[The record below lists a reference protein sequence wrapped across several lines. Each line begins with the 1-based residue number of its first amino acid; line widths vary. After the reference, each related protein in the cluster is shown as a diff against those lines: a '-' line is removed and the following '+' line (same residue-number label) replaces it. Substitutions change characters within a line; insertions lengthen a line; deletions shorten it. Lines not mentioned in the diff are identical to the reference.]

1 MSNAIVAIFLGI
13 VQGITEFLPVSSSGH
28 LVLTQR
34 LLGVSFPGVTF
45 EVAVHFGSLLAI
57 GFVFWSDIVILLRT
71 FLTGLGELFRG
82 RRPSFRGGQQ
92 EAWRLAWLIIFGS
105 IPTAF
110 MGLFLEPIF
119 EELFQ
124 SVTTVGFMLL
134 VTGTL
139 LWLIERNRGTGGK
152 GISEMGPSDAFFIGL
167 AQGCAIMPGLSRSG
181 TTIAGALFRG
191 LNRETAMRYSF
202 LLALPTIA
210 GATLFKLGDIVAA
223 TSGTGLSLLDY
234 ALGLMAAAVTGVLAL
249 KVLYRLLRQGRLYIF
264 GYYCWLVGLIT
275 LGLHYLIR

>member
-1 MSNAIVAIFLGI
+1 LSNAIVAIFLGI